1 MNPVVTPVTDTLTD
15 TTDTKEYA
23 VQTAIPDQRK
33 VARPRADALR
43 NRERIVL
50 AAREMFVEH
59 GPDVPLD
66 DVARRAGVG
75 NATVYRNFPD
85 RDALV
90 REVVCSV
97 MDRTARAAELALAET
112 GDAFEALERFVHAS
126 ADERISA
133 LCPMVAST
141 FDQHH
146 PDLEAARGRVER
158 LVAEVM
164 DRAKAAGQ
172 LRGDVG
178 VGDLI
183 AAAQLSRPPAGTG
196 CVNADRFV
204 HRHLQLFLDGLR
216 APARSVLPGAAVTLE
231 DLRRPCD
238 Q

>member
-1 MNPVVTPVTDTLTD
+1 MQTATPV
-15 TTDTKEYA
+15 
-23 VQTAIPDQRK
+23 QRK
-33 VARPRADALR
+33 ATRPRADAQR
-43 NRERIVL
+43 NRERIVA

-66 DVARRAGVG
+66 EIARRAGVG

-97 MDRTARAAELALAET
+97 LDRTVRAAEHALAEN
-112 GDAFEALERFVHAS
+112 GDAFRALERFVHTA

-146 PDLEAARGRVER
+146 PDLEAARERVEQI
-158 LVAEVM
+158 VAGVM
-164 DRAKAAGQ
+164 DRARAAGQ
-172 LRGDVG
+172 LRTDVG
-178 VGDLI
+178 VGDLMV
-183 AAAQLSRPPAGTG
+183 AVAQLSRPPAGTG
-196 CVNADRFV
+196 CLSADRFV

-216 APARSVLPGAAVTLE
+216 APARSVLPGTAATME
-231 DLRRPCD
+231 DLRRA
-238 Q
+238 